1 MSSTGKLIRFLGLF
15 LGALLCAGGV
25 FGWVQINPRDVTG
38 DDDALPVTVVA
49 GFESLNV
56 DITVN
61 TTPPPNDD
69 FDAAILTHIHSV
81 CRYPGNTRSHHINTT
96 PPPNDDFDAAILTHI
111 HSVCRYPGNT
121 RSHHIGGRPRS
132 VWQPKPGQK
141 RLVPVHG
148 FEWRCA
154 HRRHLRQR
162 LRYRTFRLEGHG
174 GQSESRGVQRP
185 GRRGRSVANQLHRD
199 AGNDLLF
206 HGHRLP
212 GRRRSA
218 SVQPRP
224 RNSCT
229 HCVLGCARFRCPGNR
244 NNQSAANRD
253 SLESGRSGLE
263 HIRRERHG

>member
-56 DITVN
+56 DITV
-61 TTPPPNDD
+61 
-69 FDAAILTHIHSV
+69 
-81 CRYPGNTRSHHINTT
+81 NTT